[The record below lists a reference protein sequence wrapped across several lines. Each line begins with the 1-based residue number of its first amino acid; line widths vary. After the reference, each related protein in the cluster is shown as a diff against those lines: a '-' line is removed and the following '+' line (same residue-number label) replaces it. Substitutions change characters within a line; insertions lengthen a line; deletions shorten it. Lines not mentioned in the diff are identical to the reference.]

1 MMRKLTAWIALGM
14 VMLMGTNAIAETFE
28 IRNGIHFGMS
38 VEEVIEVEKGNG
50 LSTGNEP
57 KEANGDTANAQ
68 VMGYKPGKNLEIYY
82 LPDSIAGIDGGNN
95 HQSIRYVFEAS
106 NNSLY
111 AIEYWFG
118 YFSTTSN
125 YEEIQ
130 AAFEEKYGEPL
141 HKADGE
147 FFSPYTPSLGMYFLY
162 AYLGAD
168 DEKLSDYSQRLVSY
182 DDINVVIETVLM
194 YSTKTGRYELRAGY
208 RSITN
213 EELEQIISDT
223 NAAQT
228 EKERQRNSDI

>member
-28 IRNGIHFGMS
+28 IRNGIHFGMP

-57 KEANGDTANAQ
+57 KEVNGETANAQ
-68 VMGYKPGKNLEIYY
+68 VMGYKPGKNLEISYH
-82 LPDSIAGIDGGNN
+82 PDSIAGIDGGDNY
-95 HQSIRYVFEAS
+95 QTIDYVFEAS

-111 AIEYWFG
+111 AIKYWFG

-130 AAFEEKYGEPL
+130 SAFEEKYGEPL

-147 FFSPYTPSLGMYFLY
+147 FFFSVY
-162 AYLGAD
+162 A
-168 DEKLSDYSQRLVSY
+168 EPR
-182 DDINVVIETVLM
+182 NVFPICVPWR
-194 YSTKTGRYELRAGY
+194 G
-208 RSITN
+208 
-213 EELEQIISDT
+213 
-223 NAAQT
+223 
-228 EKERQRNSDI
+228 